1 MAKCIKKQE
10 VAYRAQLGLYQRETI
25 NVQQNRVEET
35 AQWVG
40 TVVASTEAMSSVP
53 SIHIGSSSWPLIP
66 GPGDL
71 TVSGLLKHLHT
82 CATHTHTG
90 RHFHVYVE

>member
-1 MAKCIKKQE
+1 MCISLVHRSMLVEWMAKCIKKQE

-40 TVVASTEAMSSVP
+40 TDSSV
-53 SIHIGSSSWPLIP
+53 GRNGQL
-66 GPGDL
+66 
-71 TVSGLLKHLHT
+71 SG
-82 CATHTHTG
+82 
-90 RHFHVYVE
+90 